1 MAARTSSLPS
11 PHPALLVVVALAAL
25 CAAWLGYA
33 SASPLTAD
41 QRDFPAGL
49 AVGMA
54 LGFVLMLA
62 IRRIPAVRE
71 RLVQAGCDTVVP
83 AVRRRYLREFLPAMG
98 AYVLAVFASLWV
110 LQHVDAA
117 LPRALVALLPVLPI
131 GFALRA
137 IMRFVRGVDEMQQRI
152 ELESIAFATALVS
165 LLYLAGGFLQLARVI
180 DLPAG
185 LAMTM
190 VFPLTCGVYGAAK
203 LVVAGR
209 FR

>member
-1 MAARTSSLPS
+1 M
-11 PHPALLVVVALAAL
+11 
-25 CAAWLGYA
+25 
-33 SASPLTAD
+33 
-41 QRDFPAGL
+41 
-49 AVGMA
+49 
-54 LGFVLMLA
+54 
-62 IRRIPAVRE
+62 
-71 RLVQAGCDTVVP
+71 
-83 AVRRRYLREFLPAMG
+83 
-98 AYVLAVFASLWV
+98 
-110 LQHVDAA
+110 
-117 LPRALVALLPVLPI
+117 ALLPVLPI